1 MIRIVG
7 SKLYSLLFFI
17 LVSCLVFAYNTIN
30 YASTNNPAAIK
41 PQTLRPVDL
50 NRPFRQVSYYNDV
63 KPILD
68 SRCVACHS
76 CYDSPCQ
83 LKLSSFEGIDRG
95 ASKKAVYDHERLI
108 AQEPSR
114 LYIDETTTAD
124 WRMKGFFPV
133 LNEQL
138 SSPED
143 NLNNSL
149 IARLIQ
155 LKRDN
160 PLPSSGKLPKSI
172 ELDLERS
179 LQCPSLDE
187 FEKYQRD
194 HPLWG
199 MPYGLPPLTP
209 NQENTLLSW
218 LREGAKAD
226 IQLPLS
232 PAATAEIEKWEQFLN
247 APSLKQQLVAR
258 YIYEHLYIGDLHF
271 KDHPANEFYKL
282 VRSRTP
288 PGQTV
293 EELKSI
299 RPFDDPGIERF
310 YYRLRP
316 VTSTIVD
323 KNHFVYELSES
334 RMQRLQELFLKPEYT
349 VTHLPG
355 YDPQSAANPFNTFS
369 QLPAISRYQFLLD
382 DAQYFFSGFIK
393 GPVCR
398 GQAAVN
404 VIRDQFWVAFIKPQ
418 NDFMQES
425 TEFLAENSHYLRM
438 PASEGEKIGL
448 ISWLDVNRLQQQY
461 IDKKEA
467 FIHKALLRHHD
478 VDFNLIWDGDGHND
492 NALLTVFRH
501 FDNATVV
508 KGLVGKTPLTAWV
521 VDYPLFERIHYLLVA
536 GFNVYGTAGH
546 QVTTRLY
553 MDSLRMEA
561 ENNFLRFIPAQ
572 HRKAMRDPWYQG
584 IDAKLFGFFDK
595 PLYGI
600 NKETAISYQTSDYKK
615 EFFERVQQRLGPA
628 GGKPDLINRCLK
640 VPCMSENSSPD
651 QQQADAVMRQLADL
665 KGYQIEA
672 LPEVSFLRIKT
683 ADPEKD
689 LVYTLVR
696 NQKLLNVS
704 FIFAENLRREP
715 EQDTLT
721 VVPGF
726 LGSYPNMF
734 LSVSIRQLPEFI
746 EHLKQTR
753 TEAEKDF
760 FYNRYGIRRNNP
772 EIWLYYDWFNQKYL
786 NEQPGTAGLF
796 DMNRYENL

>member
-7 SKLYSLLFFI
+7 SKLYTLLFFI
-17 LVSCLVFAYNTIN
+17 FISCFIGAYNTIN
-30 YASTNNPAAIK
+30 FASTSNTATAK
-41 PQTLRPVDL
+41 PQTQPVDL
-50 NRPFRQVSYYNDV
+50 NRQFRPVSYHNDV

-95 ASKKAVYDHERLI
+95 ASKKSVYDHERI
-108 AQEPSR
+108 TAQEPSR
-114 LYIDETTTAD
+114 LYIDETTTAG
-124 WRMKGFFPV
+124 WRKKGFFPV
-133 LNEQL
+133 LNEQT
-138 SSPED
+138 SSPEA
-143 NLNNSL
+143 NLNKSL
-149 IARLIQ
+149 IAKLLQ

-160 PLPSSGKLPKSI
+160 PLPSSGKLPNTI

-187 FEKYQRD
+187 FEEYRHD

-199 MPYGLPPLTP
+199 MPYGLPPLTQD
-209 NQENTLLSW
+209 QENTLLSW
-218 LREGAKAD
+218 LQAGAKTD
-226 IQLPLS
+226 IQPSLS
-232 PAATAEIEKWEQFLN
+232 AAAATEIEKWEHFLN
-247 APSLKQQLVAR
+247 GPSSKQQLVAR

-271 KDHPANEFYKL
+271 KGHPATEFYKL
-282 VRSRTP
+282 VRSKTP
-288 PGQTV
+288 SGQTV

-316 VTSTIVD
+316 ITSTIVD
-323 KNHFVYELSES
+323 KDHFVYELSDGK
-334 RMQRLQELFLKPEYT
+334 MQRLQELFLKPEFT
-349 VTHLPG
+349 VTKLPG
-355 YDPQSAANPFNTFS
+355 YGPQSAANPFNTFS
-369 QLPAISRYQFLLD
+369 ELPAISRYQFLLD

-404 VIRDQFWVAFIKPQ
+404 VIRDQFWIAFIKPQ

-425 TEFLAENSHYLRM
+425 TEFLAANNHYLRM

-448 ISWLDVNRLQQQY
+448 ISWLDVNKLQQQY
-461 IDKKEA
+461 VDKKET

-561 ENNFLRFIPAQ
+561 ENNFLRFIPVQ
-572 HRKAMRDPWYQG
+572 HRKAMRDSWYQG

-600 NKETAISYQTSDYKK
+600 DKETAISYQTSDYKK
-615 EFFERVQQRLGPA
+615 EFFERTQQRLGPA
-628 GGKPDLINRCLK
+628 GGEPDLINRCLK
-640 VPCMSENSSPD
+640 EPCIRANSSPD
-651 QQQADAVMRQLADL
+651 QQQADGMMRQLADL
-665 KGYQIEA
+665 KGYEIEA

-689 LVYTLVR
+689 LVYTLIR
-696 NQKLLNVS
+696 NQKLSNVS
-704 FIFAENLRREP
+704 FIFAENLRRQP

-726 LGSYPNMF
+726 LGSYPNIF
-734 LSVSIRQLPEFI
+734 LSVLIQQVPEFI
-746 EHLKQTR
+746 EHLKHAR
-753 TEAEKDF
+753 TGAEKDL

-772 EIWLYYDWFNQKYL
+772 QIWQYYDWFNQKYL
-786 NEQPGTAGLF
+786 HEQPGTAGFF